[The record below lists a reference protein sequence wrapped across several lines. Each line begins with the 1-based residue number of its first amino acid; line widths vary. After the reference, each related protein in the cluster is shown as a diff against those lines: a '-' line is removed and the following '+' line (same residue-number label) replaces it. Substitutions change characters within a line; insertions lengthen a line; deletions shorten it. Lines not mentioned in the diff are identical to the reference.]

1 MECFTLTNE
10 AICHAATVI
19 SPKNDLH
26 LPIPPQITPH
36 ALDSCFFGHPFISKH
51 FWQFSSLNWQ
61 VWMAEGA
68 AWGGQVY
75 RRGLS
80 STQTLLS
87 SFSFLFQ
94 HAVVRKQ
101 TRYHS
106 PPTSWCVTAEIKQET
121 KIWQTCEDLILTY
134 GIVSHSF
141 ESYNSRPTCSM
152 RSDHLCSSWR
162 WMQSDKACCQKITTL
177 PKLSF
182 PSRQEFHHT
191 QMSFHLTHCAAV
203 ISYSISI
210 PPPTMPEEISRKKQ
224 QQTWHL

>member
-1 MECFTLTNE
+1 MKLSATLPQS
-10 AICHAATVI
+10 
-19 SPKNDLH
+19 SPLKMTYIYPSLH
-26 LPIPPQITPH
+26 KSHPMHWILV
-36 ALDSCFFGHPFISKH
+36 FFGHPFISKH
-51 FWQFSSLNWQ
+51 FGNFSSLNWQ

-162 WMQSDKACCQKITTL
+162 WMQPDKACCQKITTL

-203 ISYSISI
+203 ILYSISI

>member
-10 AICHAATVI
+10 AICHAATVV

-36 ALDSCFFGHPFISKH
+36 APVSCCFFGHPFISKH

-75 RRGLS
+75 RRGPS

-87 SFSFLFQ
+87 SFSFFFQ
-94 HAVVRKQ
+94 HAVVIANKISFSTNLL
-101 TRYHS
+101 TRDRRNK
-106 PPTSWCVTAEIKQET
+106 VRNK
-121 KIWQTCEDLILTY
+121 DLTDMWRSN
-134 GIVSHSF
+134 GTVPHSF

-162 WMQSDKACCQKITTL
+162 WMQCDKACCQKITTL

-191 QMSFHLTHCAAV
+191 QMSFHLTHCAAA

-210 PPPTMPEEISRKKQ
+210 PPPTLPAEMISWKNNNNK
-224 QQTWHL
+224 TWHL